1 MNTIRIALLAAAALA
16 ASATTA
22 LASEWDIDSAH
33 TASQFSVRHMMISTV
48 RGQFGKTT
56 GTVKLDEKDIT
67 KSKINVTIDVST
79 IDTREPKRDA
89 HLKSPDFFNVEE
101 FPTMTFKSTK
111 IAKKGKTLS
120 VTGDLTIRGVTKPVT
135 LENVTITEPVTTPW
149 GGQARG
155 VTATG
160 KLNRKDFGITWN
172 KALEAGG
179 MLVGDEVRLVIDAEL
194 VPRAVEAQK

>member
-16 ASATTA
+16 TSASSAF
-22 LASEWDIDSAH
+22 ASEWDIDSSH

-56 GTVKLDEKDIT
+56 GSVTLDEKDIT
-67 KSKINVTIDVST
+67 KSTINVAIDVST
-79 IDTREPKRDA
+79 IDTREAKRDA
-89 HLKSPDFFNVEE
+89 HLKSPDFFDVEK

-111 IAKKGKTLS
+111 IVKKGKTLS
-120 VTGDLTIRGVTKPVT
+120 VTGDLTIRDVTKPVT

-149 GGQARG
+149 GGKARG

-160 KLNRKDFGITWN
+160 KINRKDFGITWN

-179 MLVGDEVRLVIDAEL
+179 VVVGDEVQLVIDAEL
-194 VPRAVEAQK
+194 APRAVAEQ

>member
-1 MNTIRIALLAAAALA
+1 MNIRIALLAAGALV
-16 ASATTA
+16 ASTSSAW
-22 LASEWDIDSAH
+22 ASEWEIDSSH

-56 GTVKLDEKDIT
+56 GAVTLDEKDVT
-67 KSKINVTIDVST
+67 KSKIDVTVDVAT
-79 IDTREPKRDA
+79 VDTRDAKRDA
-89 HLKSPDFFNVEE
+89 HLKSPDFFDVEK

-135 LENVTITEPVTTPW
+135 LENVVITEPVKTPW
-149 GGQARG
+149 GGLARG

-179 MLVGDEVRLVIDAEL
+179 VLVGDEVQLVIDAEL
-194 VPRAVEAQK
+194 TPRAVAAE